1 MGAAFVI
8 ALREGIE
15 AALIVSILLAYL
27 RQLGREDRARVVWWG
42 TGAAIAISA
51 AIGTAIFVVGALILS
66 PVLFK
71 LNLRDEP
78 H

>member
-27 RQLGREDRARVVWWG
+27 RQLGRQDRARVVW
-42 TGAAIAISA
+42 
-51 AIGTAIFVVGALILS
+51 
-66 PVLFK
+66 
-71 LNLRDEP
+71 
-78 H
+78 